1 MTAPH
6 SHAAVTQEAQPTL
19 ASVVRAGDQQQQAIA
34 ITEFIY
40 MVNDISN
47 VYLIRG
53 DDGDVLINTGFMDP
67 GHVARNQA
75 LLQPVRSGPLRYII
89 LTQAH
94 PDHYGGVPHLRE
106 PGTQVVAS
114 ERFVDTWQ
122 YFQDLGP
129 YLSRQTE
136 KLWGSTLQRGA
147 HPTPPPRVVP
157 DIVFADTC
165 TLHAGGRRLELLS
178 TPGGESLDAL
188 CVWLPDDGIVFTGNL
203 FGPLFNAMPNLTTI
217 RGDKPR
223 LSTHYL
229 SSLVRIRDL
238 DAELLITGH
247 GEPIAGRER
256 IRTSLQR
263 MYDAVEWLR
272 QAAIAGMNAG
282 NSLYQLMQDIRL
294 PAHLALGEG
303 HGKVSWAVR
312 AIWDELSGWFH
323 YEDSTP
329 ALYGVPPSALWPEV
343 LELAGGADVVAAR
356 AAENLAQGELLQ
368 ALMLADIALSQTAA
382 QHLALQTKRQALM
395 TLLHQAGDNLSLI
408 MWLKSELTAVE
419 HQLAHR
425 GAS

>member
-1 MTAPH
+1 MTAQD
-6 SHAAVTQEAQPTL
+6 SVSAPTL
-19 ASVVRAGDQQQQAIA
+19 AAAVRAGDRQQQAVA
-34 ITEFIY
+34 INDFIY

-47 VYLIRG
+47 AYLITG
-53 DDGDVLINTGFMDP
+53 DEGDVLINTGFMDP
-67 GHVARNQA
+67 GHVERNRA

-106 PGTQVVAS
+106 RDTQVVAS

-122 YFQDLGP
+122 YFHDLGP

-157 DIVFADTC
+157 DIVFTGKR
-165 TLHAGGRRLELLS
+165 TLQAGGRRLELLS

-223 LSTHYL
+223 LSTNYL
-229 SSLVRIRDL
+229 SSLARIRDL
-238 DAELLITGH
+238 DADLLITGH
-247 GEPIAGRER
+247 GEPIAGREH
-256 IRTSLQR
+256 IRTCLQR

-272 QAAIAGMNAG
+272 QAVITGMNAG
-282 NSLYQLMQDIRL
+282 DSLYQLMQDLRL
-294 PAHLALGEG
+294 PEHLALAEG

-312 AIWDELSGWFH
+312 AIWEELSGWFH

-329 ALYGVPPSALWPEV
+329 ALYGVAPWALWSEV
-343 LELAGGADVVAAR
+343 LELAGGADAVAAR
-356 AAENLAQGELLQ
+356 AAANLAERQYLQ
-368 ALMLADIALSQTAA
+368 AIMLADIALSRAATHPTAL
-382 QHLALQTKRQALM
+382 HTKQQALM
-395 TLLHQAGDNLSLI
+395 ILLHQAGDNLSLI
-408 MWLKSELTAVE
+408 MWLKSELVEVERQLVTA
-419 HQLAHR
+419 AN
-425 GAS
+425 